1 MGSKLTGLSH
11 TQDILSSH
19 THIIINEFTIAEQY
33 IYLSRICF
41 IVVIIMYL
49 SYNTLRIYAL
59 LSTVPLIVLLI
70 SLSCDVQSVLG
81 YTREGLAI
89 SYTNGMRTLVISE
102 SILDIFEGK
111 PFEHQIEIDA
121 NQIFPN
127 ESLKNEIITNSTS
140 LGFTMPV
147 LNYNLLGFNIS
158 ASNIEVNASSKQ
170 VNEDGNKKRIDFLVM
185 LAKNVNVS
193 NEITN
198 QNFKDVDLS
207 SVYAIYDP
215 KTDKFTF
222 HIPFALAA
230 RYLMKGS

>member
-1 MGSKLTGLSH
+1 MSLPYDTLKIYYLLLTL
-11 TQDILSSH
+11 
-19 THIIINEFTIAEQY
+19 
-33 IYLSRICF
+33 
-41 IVVIIMYL
+41 
-49 SYNTLRIYAL
+49 
-59 LSTVPLIVLLI
+59 PVLMLHI
-70 SLSCDVQSVLG
+70 SLSYGMQSIAG
-81 YTREGLAI
+81 YAKEDLATAYI
-89 SYTNGMRTLVISE
+89 NDKNNVAIFD
-102 SILDIFEGK
+102 SILGIFGGK
-111 PFEHQIEIDA
+111 LFEHQIEIDA

-170 VNEDGNKKRIDFLVM
+170 VNEDGNKKRIDFPVM

-230 RYLMKGS
+230 KYLMKGS